1 MEVQFMDGSFRS
13 GDRWL
18 VPHEN
23 TVRSDRLLRSAAIGM
38 SLVVLALIAA
48 LLCGVALCSHS
59 DIGRDERVPSLG
71 VGP

>member
-1 MEVQFMDGSFRS
+1 MDGSFRN

-23 TVRSDRLLRSAAIGM
+23 TVGSDRLLRGATIGM
-38 SLVVLALIAA
+38 SLVVLALFVA

-59 DIGRDERVPSLG
+59 SIARDEPVANLG